1 MKLGYVRT
9 SAGEESLAAQLEA
22 IRAAGAVRIWE
33 DHGISGS
40 AVLKP
45 AYMEMCDY
53 ARPGDEII
61 VWRLDRL
68 SRSLIT
74 LICDL
79 QALGERQVE
88 FRSLCEDIDTT
99 APEGRS
105 FFHTVAAFTAF
116 GHDVQ
121 RERAEAETGMGA
133 ARLQD

>member
-9 SAGEESLAAQLEA
+9 STGEASLAAQLQA

-45 AYMEMCDY
+45 AYMEMCEY

-74 LICDL
+74 LICEL

-88 FRSLCEDIDTT
+88 FRSLCEGIDTT
-99 APEGRS
+99 APEGRA
-105 FFHTVAAFTAF
+105 FFRTVSAFTTF
-116 GHDVQ
+116 GQDVQ
-121 RERAEAETGMGA
+121 RERAEAEMGMGA
-133 ARLQD
+133 ARLEE